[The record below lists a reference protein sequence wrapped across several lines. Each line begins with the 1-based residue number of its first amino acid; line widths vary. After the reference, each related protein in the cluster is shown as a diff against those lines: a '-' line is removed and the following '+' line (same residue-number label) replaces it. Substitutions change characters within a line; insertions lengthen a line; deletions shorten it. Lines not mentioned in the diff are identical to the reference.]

1 MAGSLRQSAGR
12 HLMVGGLIA
21 FLSVVACGCVSRPA
35 DPGSHS
41 PSDDPIY
48 YVDGAR
54 PSPGVNE
61 GSPVPQSEYRKGC
74 VPWSEERPDVFVC
87 APVEEGFE
95 PAPPPGGYG
104 DYPQV
109 CDAAAAIFEAHAN
122 DLVDEYAL
130 PSVPQV
136 ELSTCGAGGLGSK
149 DENRW
154 SVKFGLAETVGQYSS
169 ALIPQLDMDAPT
181 GTPQEG
187 PGVIVVLSET
197 PWPL

>member
-1 MAGSLRQSAGR
+1 MLGWSRQGTGR
-12 HLMVGGLIA
+12 HLVVGGLMA
-21 FLSVVACGCVSRPA
+21 LLSAVACGRVSDSASPA
-35 DPGSHS
+35 S

-61 GSPVPQSEYRKGC
+61 ASPVPQSEYIKGC
-74 VPWSEERPDVFVC
+74 VPWSEERPDYFVC

-95 PAPPPGGYG
+95 PAPPPGGYA
-104 DYPQV
+104 DYPEV
-109 CDAAAAIFEAHAN
+109 CDAAAAVFETHAKG
-122 DLVDEYAL
+122 LVDEYAL
-130 PSVPQV
+130 TSVPQV

-154 SVKFGLAETVGQYSS
+154 LVRFGLAEMVGKYSS
-169 ALIPQLDMDAPT
+169 ALIPQLDMDAQT
-181 GTPQEG
+181 DSTQGL
-187 PGVIVVLSET
+187 GVIVVLSET